1 MGTDCPEELIRS
13 FEQQLQS
20 RLQEDF
26 ERKQLQKRLQIQVQ
40 GTVNESSSPRATQ
53 ESEGL
58 IERKPPANIPK
69 TAKNSR
75 TKFDLAHDMAQQS
88 PGLMSTNSFSFREQ
102 SHIDYLLNRDPMQE
116 FFSLTCQSIKLNSAH
131 MNTIC
136 TIDTDQ
142 LYRKAVKMNVPYY
155 KWQTWIEDF
164 LNKEFLRAALQKSKR
179 NGISKKPTTKT
190 FMKAEEVT
198 QQKLLDQA

>member
-1 MGTDCPEELIRS
+1 
-13 FEQQLQS
+13 
-20 RLQEDF
+20 
-26 ERKQLQKRLQIQVQ
+26 
-40 GTVNESSSPRATQ
+40 
-53 ESEGL
+53 
-58 IERKPPANIPK
+58 
-69 TAKNSR
+69 
-75 TKFDLAHDMAQQS
+75 
-88 PGLMSTNSFSFREQ
+88 
-102 SHIDYLLNRDPMQE
+102 MQE

-190 FMKAEEVT
+190 FMKAEEIT
-198 QQKLLDQA
+198 